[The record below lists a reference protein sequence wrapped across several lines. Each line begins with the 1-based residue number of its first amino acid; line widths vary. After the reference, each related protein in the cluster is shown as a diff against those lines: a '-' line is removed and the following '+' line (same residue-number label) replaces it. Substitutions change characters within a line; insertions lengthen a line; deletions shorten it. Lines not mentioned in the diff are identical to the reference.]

1 MTMPE
6 DALTPMPA
14 PAAIIP
20 REKINF
26 TIQQQEPKPQVLD
39 PRTGQPKR
47 GRGRPPGSGNKIKR
61 PDGGVNPPSRLVS
74 PTQPSRETASS
85 PIDQSG
91 AKKEEKKARAEQYA
105 TYINQELNDK
115 LFMFII
121 GATGMPAEALY
132 KEGRIPPK
140 AAGNPNLTEL
150 GNSIAIPADVAD
162 SWGKLLAELS
172 YSDMGKSL
180 TKASDKQ
187 GVGIVIAALS
197 AAFSTFRYAQTLKP
211 YIDMARKAQEAKANA
226 SSSSEGQEQ

>member
-1 MTMPE
+1 MSMSD
-6 DALTPMPA
+6 DALRSMPA
-14 PAAIIP
+14 PSAIIP
-20 REKINF
+20 REEINF
-26 TIQQQEPKPQVLD
+26 TIQQQESKPQVLD

-47 GRGRPPGSGNKIKR
+47 KRGRPPGSGNRIKR
-61 PDGGVNPPSRLVS
+61 PDGGINTPSRLVT
-74 PTQPSRETASS
+74 PPPRNRESTST
-85 PIDQSG
+85 PIDEPI

-180 TKASDKQ
+180 TKAADNSMA
-187 GVGIVIAALS
+187 GIVLAALS
-197 AAFSTFRYAQTLKP
+197 AAYSTFRYAQTLKP
-211 YIDMARKAQEAKANA
+211 YIEMTRKAQEARSNA
-226 SSSSEGQEQ
+226 SSSSEEQKQ